1 MVSGL
6 LDHEGDRLAKSSM
19 RVLVVDD
26 FEPFRRLLC
35 SILQDKPEL
44 QTIVEGSDGVE
55 AIELAEAL
63 QPDLILL
70 DIGLPKLD
78 GIEAARRI
86 HGLVPRSKIL
96 FVSQEHSVEVVQ
108 EAFSSGALGYVVKMD
123 VGTELL
129 PAVEAVLQGERFVG
143 SRFVGEA
150 LTPGSAWD
158 NRAFMPVQPRGI
170 EIVHRHEVGFYSDDN
185 SLLDGFT
192 HFIGTAL
199 KAGNAVIVVASES
212 HRNNLLPRLQANGLD
227 IGSAIEQGRYI
238 SLDRAG
244 ILSTFMVNDMPDPV
258 RFLKTTGDLILNAA
272 QAAKGEHP
280 RVAACGECAPL
291 LWAQGMP
298 EAAIRLE
305 QLWNEIAKSYDVDIF
320 CGYPLGSFQAG
331 SGSYIFDKICAEH
344 SAVHS
349 R

>member
-1 MVSGL
+1 M
-6 LDHEGDRLAKSSM
+6 AKSSM

-35 SILQDKPEL
+35 STLQDKLEL
-44 QTIVEGSDGVE
+44 QTIVEASDGVE

-63 QPDLILL
+63 HPDLILL
-70 DIGLPKLD
+70 DIALPKLD

-86 HGLVPRSKIL
+86 RELAPRSKIL

-108 EAFSSGALGYVVKMD
+108 AAFSAGALGYVVKMD

-129 PAVEAVLQGERFVG
+129 PAVEAVLRGERFVG
-143 SRFVGEA
+143 SRFAGHSFTA
-150 LTPGSAWD
+150 ASDARTPGSALD
-158 NRAFMPVQPRGI
+158 NKAFMPVQPRGI
-170 EIVHRHEVGFYSDDN
+170 EIVHRHEVGFYSDDA

-212 HRNNLLPRLQANGLD
+212 HRNNLLPRLQASGLD
-227 IGSAIEQGRYI
+227 IGGAIEQGRYI
-238 SLDRAG
+238 SLDRAE
-244 ILSTFMVNDMPDPV
+244 ILSTFMVNDMPDPM

-272 QAAKGEHP
+272 KAAKGERP

-305 QLWNEIAKSYDVDIF
+305 QLWNEIAKSYDVDVF

-344 SAVHS
+344 STVYS